1 LVFEAPEEEKIVLE
15 MLVRHEMEHAVPLRV
30 PLKVDI
36 NHGRNWSEAH

>member
-1 LVFEAPEEEKIVLE
+1 MEK
-15 MLVRHEMEHAVPLRV
+15 LVRHGMENAVPLRV